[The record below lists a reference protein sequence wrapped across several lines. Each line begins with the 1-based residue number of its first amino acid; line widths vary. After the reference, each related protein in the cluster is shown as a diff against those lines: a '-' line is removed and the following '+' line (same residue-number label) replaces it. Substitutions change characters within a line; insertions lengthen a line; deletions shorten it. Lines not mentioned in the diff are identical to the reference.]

1 MNMNRTTRHQLSRT
15 HGKNGLAPLPAMPD
29 PAARRRALLDA
40 VASATTWREPE
51 PDDDGD
57 DYAEYDVVGDSAAL
71 GLQIAQCGHNCTVLT
86 VDDDG
91 ALSACYFGAAATTP
105 DDVLS

>member
-1 MNMNRTTRHQLSRT
+1 MRPTIARLKQTRGITGRP
-15 HGKNGLAPLPAMPD
+15 ALPAMPD
-29 PAARRRALLDA
+29 PDAHRRALLDA